1 MEVIMHRRTEFT
13 LIELLIVIA
22 IIAILASMLL
32 PALTQARARARAASC
47 VGRMKDL
54 SLQMQMYA
62 DSQDDRFPACTRLEG
77 GGIKAEWAEA
87 LLRASLP
94 VTQTS
99 FRCPA
104 GETDSVLMDRD
115 SWNKK
120 LVLSHY
126 GYNST
131 FNSRNELVGIKTSKV
146 RAPSRLFQMMD
157 SQKNDS
163 APEYGLYRIVFDS
176 SNSAMT
182 NAWYA
187 RPSQR
192 HMGTVVASCGD
203 GHVEQVKTSQNIPAF
218 AQVPFKWSDER
229 SENRV
234 SNSL

>member
-1 MEVIMHRRTEFT
+1 
-13 LIELLIVIA
+13 
-22 IIAILASMLL
+22 
-32 PALTQARARARAASC
+32 
-47 VGRMKDL
+47 MKDL

-62 DSQDDRFPACTRLEG
+62 NSQDDRFPACTRLEG
-77 GGIKAEWAEA
+77 AASRQNGRG
-87 LLRASLP
+87 LLRASLS

-115 SWNKK
+115 NWNKK
-120 LVLSHY
+120 LVYSHY

-131 FNSRNELVGIKTSKV
+131 FNNPNELVGIKTSKV

-163 APEYGLYRIVFDS
+163 APEYGLYRIVFNS
-176 SNSAMT
+176 SNSYMT

-203 GHVEQVKTSQNIPAF
+203 GHVEQVKTAQNIPAF

-234 SNSL
+234 SNYL

>member
-1 MEVIMHRRTEFT
+1 MHRRTEFT

-87 LLRASLP
+87 LLRASPP

-104 GETDSVLMDRD
+104 GGTDSVLIVRD

-120 LVLSHY
+120 LVLYHY
-126 GYNST
+126 VYNST
-131 FNSRNELVGIKTSKV
+131 FNNLNDLVGI
-146 RAPSRLFQMMD
+146 
-157 SQKNDS
+157 
-163 APEYGLYRIVFDS
+163 
-176 SNSAMT
+176 
-182 NAWYA
+182 
-187 RPSQR
+187 
-192 HMGTVVASCGD
+192 
-203 GHVEQVKTSQNIPAF
+203 
-218 AQVPFKWSDER
+218 
-229 SENRV
+229 
-234 SNSL
+234 